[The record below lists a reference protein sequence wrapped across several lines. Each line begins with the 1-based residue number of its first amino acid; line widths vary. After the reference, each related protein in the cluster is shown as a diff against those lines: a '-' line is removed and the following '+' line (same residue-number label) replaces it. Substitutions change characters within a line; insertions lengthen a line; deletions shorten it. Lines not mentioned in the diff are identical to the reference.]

1 MTRDNVGRYSA
12 STVPRALGPGGLAS
26 EALPSEVK
34 ERGGTS
40 RVTAS
45 HRSDWSLD
53 RPALVLEITFLCP
66 AAGITPHSGVPG
78 AGQDPC
84 PGLGAGRGPEPHRDA
99 RKPKSNY
106 APGVMY
112 VIPQECIDPSG

>member
-1 MTRDNVGRYSA
+1 MTRDNIGRYSA
-12 STVPRALGPGGLAS
+12 STVPRTLGPGGLAS

-40 RVTAS
+40 RVTSS

-53 RPALVLEITFLCP
+53 RPAFVLDITFLCP

-78 AGQDPC
+78 
-84 PGLGAGRGPEPHRDA
+84 PGGIR
-99 RKPKSNY
+99 
-106 APGVMY
+106 APGWERGGALNRTEMPGSPNPITHQVLCM
-112 VIPQECIDPSG
+112 